1 MKAFDFASPLCEA
14 DVLELL
20 SGEPGQT
27 EILAGGTDL
36 VPLMKKMLVTP
47 DRVVNIMEVRSL
59 RGISADLLGEGRH
72 AVTIGA
78 TTTLD
83 DMLEAPE
90 LDAYPAIKQAVRGI
104 NAMQLQGQG
113 TIGGELCQ
121 RPRCWYY
128 RNGYGLLGN
137 RGNLVAEG
145 DNRYHAILGNDGPAK
160 FVHPSRIA
168 PALVALGAKLRIV
181 GPAPDEEALL
191 PIAEFFRTPRHE
203 AQREHVLAP
212 NQLLTHIVLPPA
224 DGVLNATYEVR
235 HGEGPDYPLVAAAV
249 AVKTTGGVVTDA
261 NVVLGHVAPTPWISQ
276 EAVQAILGWPLD
288 ERTARAAGEAAVAS
302 AAPLKDNEY
311 KVQLASVAVERA
323 LLLAAGLETGG
334 F

>member
-1 MKAFDFASPLCEA
+1 MKAFDFASPEHEA

-47 DRVVNIMEVRSL
+47 DRVVSIMEVASL
-59 RGISADLLGEGRH
+59 RGVSADSL

-83 DMLEAPE
+83 DVLEAPE
-90 LDAYPAIKQAVRGI
+90 FDDYPAIKQAIRGI
-104 NAMQLQGQG
+104 NAAQLQGQG

-128 RNGYGLLGN
+128 RNGYGLLAN
-137 RGNLVAEG
+137 RGRMVVDG
-145 DNRYHAILGNDGPAK
+145 DNRYHAIFGNDGPAK

-168 PALVALGAKLRIV
+168 PALVALGATLRVV
-181 GPAPDEEALL
+181 GPGPEDEALVPL
-191 PIAEFFRTPRHE
+191 AEFFHTPRHE
-203 AQREHVLAP
+203 GQREHVLAP
-212 NQLLTHIVLPPA
+212 NQLLTHIILPPV
-224 DGVLNATYEVR
+224 DGVANATYEVR

-249 AVKTTGGVVTDA
+249 ALEMTGGVVTNA
-261 NVVLGHVAPTPWISQ
+261 NVVLGHVAPTPWISH
-276 EAVQAILGWPLD
+276 EAAQALIGSSVN
-288 ERTARAAGEAAVAS
+288 EFTARMAGEAA
-302 AAPLKDNEY
+302 AARATPLKDNEY

-323 LLLAAGLETGG
+323 LLLAAGLDTGG

>member
-1 MKAFDFASPLCEA
+1 MKAFDFASPVCEA

-36 VPLMKKMLVTP
+36 VPLLKKMLVTP

-59 RGISADLLGEGRH
+59 RGVSADSLAGQTT
-72 AVTIGA
+72 VTIGA

-83 DMLEAPE
+83 DVLEAPE
-90 LDAYPAIKQAVRGI
+90 LDAYPAIKQAIRGI

-128 RNGYGLLGN
+128 RNGHGLLAN
-137 RGNLVAEG
+137 RGKLVAEG
-145 DNRYHAILGNDGPAK
+145 ENRYHAIFGNEGAAK

-168 PALVALGAKLRIV
+168 PALIALGAQVRVI
-181 GPAPDEEALL
+181 GPGPGEETLM

-203 AQREHVLAP
+203 GQREHVLAP
-212 NQLLTHIVLPPA
+212 NQLLTHIILPPA
-224 DGVLNATYEVR
+224 DGILNASYEVR
-235 HGEGPDYPLVAAAV
+235 HGEGPDYPLVAAAA
-249 AVKTTGGVVTDA
+249 AVKMSGGVVTDA
-261 NVVLGHVAPTPWISQ
+261 YVVLGHVAPTPWICP

-288 ERTARAAGEAAVAS
+288 QQTARAAGEAAVAR
-302 AAPLKDNEY
+302 ATPLKDNEY

>member
-20 SGEPGQT
+20 SGESGQT

-59 RGISADLLGEGRH
+59 RGVSGDSL

-83 DMLEAPE
+83 DVLEAPE
-90 LDAYPAIKQAVRGI
+90 LEVYPTIKQAIRGI

-121 RPRCWYY
+121 RPRCWYF
-128 RNGYGLLGN
+128 RNGYGLLAN
-137 RGNLVAEG
+137 RGKLVAEG
-145 DNRYHAILGNDGPAK
+145 DNRYHAIFDNEGPAR

-181 GPAPDEEALL
+181 GPGPEDETLV

-203 AQREHVLAP
+203 GQREHVLAP
-212 NQLLTHIVLPPA
+212 NQLLTHIILPPA
-224 DGVLNATYEVR
+224 DGVQNATYEVR
-235 HGEGPDYPLVAAAV
+235 HGEGPDYPLAAAAV
-249 AVKTTGGVVTDA
+249 ALKTAGGVVTDA
-261 NVVLGHVAPTPWISQ
+261 NVVLGHVAPTPWIAH
-276 EAVQAILGWPLD
+276 EAVQAMIGWPINGQ
-288 ERTARAAGEAAVAS
+288 TARMAGEAAVAQ
-302 AAPLKDNEY
+302 ATPLKDNHY

-323 LLLAAGLETGG
+323 LLLAAGFETGG

>member
-1 MKAFDFASPLCEA
+1 MKAFDFASPECEA

-59 RGISADLLGEGRH
+59 RGVSADSL

-83 DMLEAPE
+83 DVLEAPE
-90 LDAYPAIKQAVRGI
+90 LDAYPAIKQAIRGI

-128 RNGYGLLGN
+128 RNGYGLLAN
-137 RGNLVAEG
+137 RGKLIVEG
-145 DNRYHAILGNDGPAK
+145 DNRYHAIFGNDGPAK

-168 PALVALGAKLRIV
+168 PALVALGAQVRVV
-181 GPAPDEEALL
+181 GPTPDDEALL
-191 PIAEFFRTPRHE
+191 PMAEFFRAPRHA

-212 NQLLTHIVLPPA
+212 NQLLTHVVLPPA

-249 AVKTTGGVVTDA
+249 AFKMAGGVVTDA
-261 NVVLGHVAPTPWISQ
+261 NVVLGHVAPTPWISH
-276 EAVQAILGWPLD
+276 EAAQAIIGWPLD
-288 ERTARAAGEAAVAS
+288 ERTARAAGEAAVAH
-302 AAPLKDNEY
+302 ATPLTDNEY

>member
-1 MKAFDFASPLCEA
+1 MKAFDFASPECEA
-14 DVLELL
+14 DVLELM

-36 VPLMKKMLVTP
+36 VPLMKKMLATP
-47 DRVVNIMEVRSL
+47 QRVVNIMEVGSL
-59 RGISADLLGEGRH
+59 RGVSADSV

-83 DMLEAPE
+83 DVLEAPE
-90 LDAYPAIKQAVRGI
+90 LDDYPAVKQAIRGI

-121 RPRCWYY
+121 RPRCWYF
-128 RNGYGLLGN
+128 RNGYGLLAN
-137 RGNLVAEG
+137 RGRMVAEG
-145 DNRYHAILGNDGPAK
+145 DNRYHAIFGNDGPAK

-181 GPAPDEEALL
+181 GPAADEEALL
-191 PIAEFFRTPRHE
+191 PIEEFFRTPRHE
-203 AQREHVLAP
+203 GQREHVLAP
-212 NQLLTHIVLPPA
+212 NQLLTHILLPPA
-224 DGVLNATYEVR
+224 DGVANATYEVR
-235 HGEGPDYPLVAAAV
+235 HGEGPDYPLVSAAA
-249 AVKTTGGVVTDA
+249 AFKTVGGIVIDA
-261 NVVLGHVAPTPWISQ
+261 NVVLGHVAPIPWISL
-276 EAVQAILGWPLD
+276 EAAQAVIGRPVN
-288 ERTARAAGEAAVAS
+288 EQTARSAGEAAVAR
-302 AAPLKDNEY
+302 ATPLKDNEY

>member
-1 MKAFDFASPLCEA
+1 MKAFDFASPVSEA
-14 DVLELL
+14 DAIGLL

-47 DRVVNIMEVRSL
+47 DRVVNIMEVSSL
-59 RGISADLLGEGRH
+59 RGVSADSL

-83 DMLEAPE
+83 GVLEAPD
-90 LDAYPAIKQAVRGI
+90 LDDYPAIKQAIRGI

-121 RPRCWYY
+121 RPRCWYF
-128 RNGYGLLGN
+128 RNGYGLLAN
-137 RGNLVAEG
+137 RGRLVVEG
-145 DNRYHAILGNDGPAK
+145 DNRYHAIFGNDGPAK

-168 PALVALGAKLRIV
+168 PALVALGAVLRVV
-181 GPAPDEEALL
+181 GPGPQDEAIV
-191 PIAEFFRTPRHE
+191 PIAELFRAPRHE
-203 AQREHVLAP
+203 GQREHVLAP
-212 NQLLTHIVLPPA
+212 NQLLTHILLPPA
-224 DGVLNATYEVR
+224 DDVANATYEVR
-235 HGEGPDYPLVAAAV
+235 HGEGPDYPLAAA
-249 AVKTTGGVVTDA
+249 AAALRMAGGIVTEA
-261 NVVLGHVAPTPWISQ
+261 NVVLGHVAPTPWVSH
-276 EAVQAILGWPLD
+276 EAAQAIICLPVNSQ
-288 ERTARAAGEAAVAS
+288 TARAAGEAAVAR
-302 AAPLKDNEY
+302 ATPLKDNEY

-323 LLLAAGLETGG
+323 LLLAAGFSLEG

>member
-1 MKAFDFASPLCEA
+1 MKAFDFASPVCEA

-36 VPLMKKMLVTP
+36 VPLMKKMLITP
-47 DRVVNIMEVRSL
+47 ERVVNIMEVRSL
-59 RGISADLLGEGRH
+59 RGVSADSLS
-72 AVTIGA
+72 VTIGA

-83 DMLEAPE
+83 DVLEAPE

-121 RPRCWYY
+121 RPRCWYF
-128 RNGYGLLGN
+128 RNGYGLLAD
-137 RGNLVAEG
+137 RGKLVTEG
-145 DNRYHAILGNDGPAK
+145 DSRYHAIFGNDTAAK

-168 PALVALGAKLRIV
+168 PALVALGAKLRV
-181 GPAPDEEALL
+181 AGPGPEDETLL

-212 NQLLTHIVLPPA
+212 NQLLTHIILPPA
-224 DGVLNATYEVR
+224 AGVLNATYEVR
-235 HGEGPDYPLVAAAV
+235 HGEGPDYPLSAAAV
-249 AVKTTGGVVTDA
+249 AVKTVGGVVSDA
-261 NVVLGHVAPTPWISQ
+261 SVVLGHVAPTPWIAH
-276 EAVQAILGWPLD
+276 EAAQAIIGWPINA
-288 ERTARAAGEAAVAS
+288 ETARMAGEAVA
-302 AAPLKDNEY
+302 AQATPLKDNAY

-323 LLLAAGLETGG
+323 LLLAAGFETGG

>member
-1 MKAFDFASPLCEA
+1 MKAFDFASPVCEA

-36 VPLMKKMLVTP
+36 VPLMKKMLVAP

-59 RGISADLLGEGRH
+59 RGVSADSV

-83 DMLEAPE
+83 EVLEAPE
-90 LDAYPAIKQAVRGI
+90 LDAYPAIKQAIGGI

-121 RPRCWYY
+121 RPRCWYF
-128 RNGYGLLGN
+128 RNGYGLLAD
-137 RGNLVAEG
+137 RGKLIVEG
-145 DNRYHAILGNDGPAK
+145 DSRYHAIFGNDTAAK

-168 PALVALGAKLRIV
+168 PALVALGAKLRV
-181 GPAPDEEALL
+181 AGPGPDEETLV

-203 AQREHVLAP
+203 GQREHVLAP

-224 DGVLNATYEVR
+224 DGVLNASYEVR
-235 HGEGPDYPLVAAAV
+235 HGEGPDYPLAAAAV
-249 AVKTTGGVVTDA
+249 ALKITGGVVADA
-261 NVVLGHVAPTPWISQ
+261 NVVLGHVAPTPWVAH
-276 EAVQAILGWPLD
+276 EAAQAILGWPIN
-288 ERTARAAGEAAVAS
+288 EETARMAGEAAVAG
-302 AAPLKDNEY
+302 AKPLKDNQY

>member
-1 MKAFDFASPLCEA
+1 MKAFDFASPECEA

-36 VPLMKKMLVTP
+36 VPLMKKMLATP

-59 RGISADLLGEGRH
+59 RGVSADSL

-83 DMLEAPE
+83 DVLDSPE
-90 LDAYPAIKQAVRGI
+90 LDAYPAIKQAIRGI

-121 RPRCWYY
+121 RPRCWYF
-128 RNGYGLLGN
+128 RNGHGLLAN
-137 RGNLVAEG
+137 RGRMVAEG
-145 DNRYHAILGNDGPAK
+145 DNRYHAIFGNEGPAK

-181 GPAPDEEALL
+181 GPTADEEALL
-191 PIAEFFRTPRHE
+191 PIEEFFRTPRHE
-203 AQREHVLAP
+203 GQREHVLVP
-212 NQLLTHIVLPPA
+212 NQLLTHILLPA
-224 DGVLNATYEVR
+224 ANGVASATYEVR
-235 HGEGPDYPLVAAAV
+235 HGEGPDYPLVSAAV
-249 AVKTTGGVVTDA
+249 ALKTLGGVVTEA
-261 NVVLGHVAPTPWISQ
+261 NIVLGHVAPTPWVAR
-276 EAVQAILGWPLD
+276 EAANAMIGWPVN
-288 ERTARAAGEAAVAS
+288 EQTARAAGEAAVAR
-302 AAPLKDNEY
+302 ATPLKDNEY
-311 KVQLASVAVERA
+311 KVDLASVAVERA
-323 LLLAAGLETGG
+323 LLLAAGFETGG
-334 F
+334 FE

>member
-1 MKAFDFASPLCEA
+1 MKAFDFASPECEA

-36 VPLMKKMLVTP
+36 VPLMKKMLVVP
-47 DRVVNIMEVRSL
+47 DRVVSIMEVPSL
-59 RGISADLLGEGRH
+59 RGVYADSQ

-83 DMLEAPE
+83 DMLEASE
-90 LDAYPAIKQAVRGI
+90 LDEYPAIKQAIRGI
-104 NAMQLQGQG
+104 NATQLQGQG

-128 RNGYGLLGN
+128 RNGYGLLAN
-137 RGNLVAEG
+137 RGRMIVEG
-145 DNRYHAILGNDGPAK
+145 DNRFHAIFANDGSAK

-168 PALVALGAKLRIV
+168 PALVALGATLRVV
-181 GPAPDEEALL
+181 GPMPQEETLI
-191 PIAEFFRTPRHE
+191 PIADFFRAPRHE
-203 AQREHVLAP
+203 GQREHVLSP
-212 NQLLTHIVLPPA
+212 NQLLTHILLPPA
-224 DGVLNATYEVR
+224 AGVANATYEVR

-249 AVKTTGGVVTDA
+249 ALEMSAGIVANA
-261 NVVLGHVAPTPWISQ
+261 NVVLGHVAPTPWVSH
-276 EAVQAILGWPLD
+276 EAAQAIIGQPVN
-288 ERTARAAGEAAVAS
+288 EITARLAGDAAVVRAT
-302 AAPLKDNEY
+302 PLKDNEY

>member
-47 DRVVNIMEVRSL
+47 ERVVNIMEVPSF
-59 RGISADLLGEGRH
+59 RGISTDSLDGRQS
-72 AVTIGA
+72 VTIGA

-83 DMLEAPE
+83 EVLEAPE
-90 LDAYPAIKQAVRGI
+90 LDAFPAIKQAIRGI

-128 RNGYGLLGN
+128 RNGYGLLAN
-137 RGNLVAEG
+137 RGKLVDGG
-145 DNRYHAILGNDGPAK
+145 DNRYHAIFGNEGAAK

-168 PALVALGAKLRIV
+168 PALMALAAMVRIV
-181 GPAPDEEALL
+181 GPGPEDEAIL
-191 PIAEFFRTPRHE
+191 PIDELFRTPRHE
-203 AQREHVLAP
+203 GHREHVLAP
-212 NQLLTHIVLPPA
+212 NQLLTHILLPPA
-224 DGVLNATYEVR
+224 GIVLNATYEVR

-249 AVKTTGGVVTDA
+249 GLLTRDGVVTDA
-261 NVVLGHVAPTPWISQ
+261 KVVLGHVAPTPWVSH
-276 EAVQAILGWPLD
+276 EAAQAIIGWPLN
-288 ERTARAAGEAAVAS
+288 EQTARAAGEAA
-302 AAPLKDNEY
+302 AARATPLKDNEY

>member
-1 MKAFDFASPLCEA
+1 MKAFDFASPECEA

-20 SGEPGQT
+20 SGEAGQT

-47 DRVVNIMEVRSL
+47 DRVVNIMEVPSL
-59 RGISADLLGEGRH
+59 RGVSADSL

-78 TTTLD
+78 ATTLD
-83 DMLEAPE
+83 DVLDAPE
-90 LDAYPAIKQAVRGI
+90 LDAYPAIKQAIRGI

-128 RNGYGLLGN
+128 RNGYGLLAN
-137 RGNLVAEG
+137 RGRMVAEG
-145 DNRYHAILGNDGPAK
+145 DNRYHAIFGNDGPAK

-168 PALVALGAKLRIV
+168 PALIALGASLRVV
-181 GPAPDEEALL
+181 GPAPEDETIV

-203 AQREHVLAP
+203 GHREHVLAP
-212 NQLLTHIVLPPA
+212 NQLLTHILLPPA
-224 DGVLNATYEVR
+224 DGVANATYEVR
-235 HGEGPDYPLVAAAV
+235 HGEGPDYPLAAAAV
-249 AVKTTGGVVTDA
+249 ALKIAGGIVTDA
-261 NVVLGHVAPTPWISQ
+261 SIVLGHVAPTPWIAH
-276 EAVQAILGWPLD
+276 EAAQAIKGWPVNAD
-288 ERTARAAGEAAVAS
+288 NARAVGERAVAG
-302 AAPLKDNEY
+302 ATPLKDNEY
-311 KVQLASVAVERA
+311 KVELAAVAVERA

>member
-1 MKAFDFASPLCEA
+1 MKAFDFASPACEA

-20 SGEPGQT
+20 SGEPGQS

-47 DRVVNIMEVRSL
+47 DRVVSIMEVRSL
-59 RGISADLLGEGRH
+59 RGVAADSL

-83 DMLEAPE
+83 DVLEAPE
-90 LDAYPAIKQAVRGI
+90 LDAYPAVKQAIRGI

-128 RNGYGLLGN
+128 RNGYGLLAN
-137 RGNLVAEG
+137 RGKLVVEG
-145 DNRYHAILGNDGPAK
+145 DSRYHAIFGNDTAAK
-160 FVHPSRIA
+160 FVHASRIA
-168 PALVALGAKLRIV
+168 PALVALGARLRV
-181 GPAPDEEALL
+181 AGPGTEDEMLV

-203 AQREHVLAP
+203 GQREHVLAP
-212 NQLLTHIVLPPA
+212 NQLLTHIILPPA
-224 DGVLNATYEVR
+224 AGVLNASYEVR
-235 HGEGPDYPLVAAAV
+235 HGEGPDYPLAAAAV
-249 AVKTTGGVVTDA
+249 ALRTSGGVVTDA
-261 NVVLGHVAPTPWISQ
+261 NVVLGHVAPTPWIAH
-276 EAVQAILGWPLD
+276 EAAQAIIGWPVN
-288 ERTARAAGEAAVAS
+288 EQTARMAGEAAVAR
-302 AAPLKDNEY
+302 ATPLKDNQY

-323 LLLAAGLETGG
+323 LLLAAGFETGG

>member
-1 MKAFDFASPLCEA
+1 MKAFDFASPECEA

-47 DRVVNIMEVRSL
+47 DRVVSIMEVSSL
-59 RGISADLLGEGRH
+59 RGVSVDSL

-83 DMLEAPE
+83 DVLETPE
-90 LDAYPAIKQAVRGI
+90 LDDYPAIKQAIRGI
-104 NAMQLQGQG
+104 NAVQLQGQG

-128 RNGYGLLGN
+128 RNGYGLLAN
-137 RGNLVAEG
+137 RGRMIVEG
-145 DNRYHAILGNDGPAK
+145 DNRFHAILGNDGPAK

-168 PALVALGAKLRIV
+168 PALVALGATLRIV
-181 GPAPDEEALL
+181 GPGPEDESVL
-191 PIAEFFRTPRHE
+191 PIADFFRAPRHE
-203 AQREHVLAP
+203 GQREHVLEP
-212 NQLLTHIVLPPA
+212 NQLLTHIILPPA
-224 DGVLNATYEVR
+224 AGVANATYEVR

-249 AVKTTGGVVTDA
+249 ALEMSGGIVANA
-261 NVVLGHVAPTPWISQ
+261 NVVLGHVSPTPWVSH
-276 EAVQAILGWPLD
+276 EATQAIIGSPVNLF
-288 ERTARAAGEAAVAS
+288 TARAAGEAAAS
-302 AAPLKDNEY
+302 RATPLKDNEY